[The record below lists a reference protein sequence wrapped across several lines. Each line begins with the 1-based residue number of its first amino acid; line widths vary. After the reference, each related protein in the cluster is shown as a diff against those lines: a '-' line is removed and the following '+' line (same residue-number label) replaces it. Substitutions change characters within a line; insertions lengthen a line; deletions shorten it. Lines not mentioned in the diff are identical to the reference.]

1 MTIERIKV
9 GPRMSQAVIH
19 GDTVYLAGQV
29 ADDPSA
35 DVADGP
41 ARSWPRLTDFSRK
54 PARTSRSCYPPTRGC
69 LTSRPS
75 IRWTRFG
82 ING

>member
-35 DVADGP
+35 DVADQTRRIL
-41 ARSWPRLTDFSRK
+41 AKIDRLLAEASTDK
-54 PARTSRSCYPPTRGC
+54 SRSCYPPTCGRMFR
-69 LTSRPS
+69 LSLS
-75 IRWTRFG
+75 S
-82 ING
+82 